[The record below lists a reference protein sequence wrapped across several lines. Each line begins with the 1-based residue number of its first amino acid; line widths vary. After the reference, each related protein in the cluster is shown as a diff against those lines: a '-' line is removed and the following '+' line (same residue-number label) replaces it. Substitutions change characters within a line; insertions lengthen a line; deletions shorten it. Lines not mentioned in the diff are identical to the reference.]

1 MWEPLRLKAIRR
13 EKRRANKVEVFRQ
26 EKGCWCAVL
35 VQGSCATL
43 GGRRNRRLSFRTRYG
58 IGPLPLVA
66 QNDLVGLLVGRE
78 CVAADSEGGG
88 VKVLCGAAQ
97 EWRHLLHGTIYPPV
111 KLSHLNTASPSCERA
126 SRALLPYAPVLAPPP
141 YPPCAYRCPLPHLSR
156 SPRLCLVP
164 SHGALGPR
172 KYAMLASYHRGVRSG
187 HHGALAASAAQS
199 LQRSLRRI

>member
-26 EKGCWCAVL
+26 EKGGWCAVL

-78 CVAADSEGGG
+78 CVAADSEGAESRYC
-88 VKVLCGAAQ
+88 V
-97 EWRHLLHGTIYPPV
+97 ELLRNGDIYCM
-111 KLSHLNTASPSCERA
+111 APSTLR
-126 SRALLPYAPVLAPPP
+126 SN
-141 YPPCAYRCPLPHLSR
+141 YRT
-156 SPRLCLVP
+156 
-164 SHGALGPR
+164 
-172 KYAMLASYHRGVRSG
+172 
-187 HHGALAASAAQS
+187 
-199 LQRSLRRI
+199 